1 MKWIMCSQSW
11 YRRASVALCMVL
23 THVAGAQSN
32 VSECRQVDKGIHVI
46 WLDSHANKA
55 VVGEF
60 KDFIVLMEFPQNDT
74 VSNDMIDFLSTHFPK
89 KPIRYVL
96 HTHHH
101 GHSASGFDPF
111 IKRTKAR
118 LVTTPFNYD
127 VIKSITQDSIALA
140 QRLVLYDST
149 YTITDRFNTIE
160 VHALYDDK
168 YALPTPEYNIAYFP
182 AQRVLVSGCI
192 FNKPTTY
199 FEVINQR
206 KTALREVIRDK
217 KLDPRLFIATNTSRA
232 NDFEDMPTR
241 EVFEES
247 FEKGIV
253 PEKFCLEWRKVP
265 VEKLFASRDSIK
277 QEIRKIP
284 RSYDYLVLSNY
295 LIGIHHD
302 YLRAIALL
310 KPLIEV
316 HPEEALL
323 YERAGYCYENMGM
336 NLEAVAYYRK
346 FISMWDDEE
355 DIREIEGV
363 IAKLIQ

>member
-1 MKWIMCSQSW
+1 MEWKIGSLSRYSW
-11 YRRASVALCMVL
+11 ASAALCAVL
-23 THVAGAQSN
+23 AAVAGAQSN

-46 WLDSHANKA
+46 WLDSYANKA

-60 KDFIVLMEFPQNDT
+60 KDFIVLMEFPQSDT
-74 VSNDMIDFLSTHFPK
+74 VSNDMIDFLSKQFPE

-101 GHSASGFDPF
+101 GHSVSAFDPF
-111 IKRTKAR
+111 ISRTKAR
-118 LVTTPFNYD
+118 LVTTPFNYNA
-127 VIKSITQDSIALA
+127 IKSMTRDSTALA
-140 QRLVLYDST
+140 QRLVRYDST
-149 YTITDRFNTIE
+149 YRITDRFNTLE
-160 VHALYDDK
+160 VHALYQDK
-168 YALPTPEYNIAYFP
+168 YAVPTPEYNIAYFP

-217 KLDPRLFIATNTSRA
+217 GLDPRLFIATNTSRA
-232 NDFEDMPTR
+232 NDFEDMPSR
-241 EVFEES
+241 ELFEES
-247 FEKGIV
+247 FEKGIN
-253 PEKFCLEWRKVP
+253 PERFCSDWRQSS
-265 VEKLFASRDSIK
+265 VEKLFASRDSIM

-284 RSYDYLVLSNY
+284 RSYDYVVLSNY
-295 LIGIHHD
+295 LIGVHHD
-302 YLRAIALL
+302 FLRAIALL
-310 KPLIEV
+310 RPLIAV
-316 HPEEALL
+316 YPEEAIL
-323 YERAGYCYENMGM
+323 YERTGYCYENMGM

-346 FISMWDDEE
+346 FIALSDDEE